1 MVRTLLVL
9 FFAFALS
16 SAQAQNGPPAFAAVQ
31 APEAGA
37 GVCVLNGADA
47 AIACAKL
54 ECMNESG
61 LGEQDCQLNAVC
73 SPAGWSADIFM
84 QHQEGL
90 HWHTY
95 LCGWQSQGQLEAAAA
110 LSCASEWLIECSTV
124 RMWTPDGEMLTPDDA
139 L

>member
-1 MVRTLLVL
+1 MLRLLITML
-9 FFAFALS
+9 MLLPSSGAF
-16 SAQAQNGPPAFAAVQ
+16 AQNGPLSFAAVQ

-37 GVCVLNGADA
+37 GVCVQSGPDA

-61 LGEQDCQLNAVC
+61 LDEQDCVLNAVC

-95 LCGWQSQGQLEAAAA
+95 LCG
-110 LSCASEWLIECSTV
+110 
-124 RMWTPDGEMLTPDDA
+124 
-139 L
+139 